1 MEGGGGDILHSRDAV
16 MRADACAL
24 RPWAFLSRAALSVF
38 SCVFQIIHLDLIAS
52 RLSEERICRVES
64 FGLGRWLLV
73 VGRLV
78 GWILYSFSFFC
89 DFFLV

>member
-64 FGLGRWLLV
+64 FGLGRWLV
-73 VGRLV
+73 VGCWSVGRLDF
-78 GWILYSFSFFC
+78 IQFF
-89 DFFLV
+89 FFL